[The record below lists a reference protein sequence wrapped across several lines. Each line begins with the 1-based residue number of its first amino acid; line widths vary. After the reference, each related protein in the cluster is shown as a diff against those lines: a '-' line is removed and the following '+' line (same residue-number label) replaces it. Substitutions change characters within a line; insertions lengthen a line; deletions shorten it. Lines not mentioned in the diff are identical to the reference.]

1 MAYIKVENLKYR
13 YPNTT
18 KLALD
23 GLDFEIEKGSFIGIV
38 GENGAG
44 KSSTIKAILNL
55 VHKETGDIYLFGHPM
70 EGNEKE
76 DGSNQWK
83 EQLGVIFDECNMPV
97 EFTAKEIHHIMNEFY
112 RTWEGKEIFC
122 LFKEA
127 SGSYR
132 QEGKGFVEG
141 NEIPDEQIIGKMEN
155 AYGAQVL
162 VKNAAGWKQEG
173 FVVDHASIED
183 ILLYIVKRD
192 EVR

>member
-1 MAYIKVENLKYR
+1 ME
-13 YPNTT
+13 T
-18 KLALD
+18 KKKR
-23 GLDFEIEKGSFIGIV
+23 IEELV
-38 GENGAG
+38 G
-44 KSSTIKAILNL
+44 ILNEASGAYYQGQEEKMSNYEWDAMFDEL
-55 VHKETGDIYLFGHPM
+55 TALEQETGYILPDSPTPVSYTHLDVY
-70 EGNEKE
+70 KR
-76 DGSNQWK
+76 Q

-97 EFTAKEIHHIMNEFY
+97 EFTAKEIYHIMNEFY

-155 AYGAQVL
+155 AYGAHVL

>member
-1 MAYIKVENLKYR
+1 
-13 YPNTT
+13 
-18 KLALD
+18 
-23 GLDFEIEKGSFIGIV
+23 
-38 GENGAG
+38 
-44 KSSTIKAILNL
+44 
-55 VHKETGDIYLFGHPM
+55 M

-141 NEIPDEQIIGKMEN
+141 NEIPDEQIIRKMEN

>member
-1 MAYIKVENLKYR
+1 
-13 YPNTT
+13 
-18 KLALD
+18 
-23 GLDFEIEKGSFIGIV
+23 
-38 GENGAG
+38 
-44 KSSTIKAILNL
+44 
-55 VHKETGDIYLFGHPM
+55 M

-97 EFTAKEIHHIMNEFY
+97 ELTAKEIHHIMNEFY

-141 NEIPDEQIIGKMEN
+141 NEIPDEQIIRKMEN
-155 AYGAQVL
+155 AYGAHVL
-162 VKNAAGWKQEG
+162 VKNAARWKQEG